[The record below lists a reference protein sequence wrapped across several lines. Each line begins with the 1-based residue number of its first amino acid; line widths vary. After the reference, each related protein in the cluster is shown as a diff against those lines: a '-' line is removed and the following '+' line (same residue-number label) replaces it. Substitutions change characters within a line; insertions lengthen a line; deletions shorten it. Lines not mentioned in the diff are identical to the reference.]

1 MSLIGMTEAQREA
14 YFAAG
19 QPNPVWG
26 NAPDG
31 SGLEQ
36 IGTFYGPPSTFS
48 DDSPNYVPFYPATPV
63 PFGPADPDAPGPGFP
78 AWQAQ
83 QQAKTR
89 EYVSHSDARRH
100 RIEAE
105 NARLRAEGAV
115 VERKITIFN
124 ILFGGR

>member
-31 SGLEQ
+31 SGLVQ
-36 IGTFYGPPSTFS
+36 IGVYYGTPGTFR
-48 DDSPNYVPFYPATPV
+48 DDSPNYVPFHPAILV
-63 PFGPADPDAPGPGFP
+63 PFGPTDPDTPGPGFS
-78 AWQAQ
+78 AWQER
-83 QQAKTR
+83 QQAQTR
-89 EYVSHSDARRH
+89 EYVSHSDTRRQ

-115 VERKITIFN
+115 IERKITLLNMIF
-124 ILFGGR
+124 RER